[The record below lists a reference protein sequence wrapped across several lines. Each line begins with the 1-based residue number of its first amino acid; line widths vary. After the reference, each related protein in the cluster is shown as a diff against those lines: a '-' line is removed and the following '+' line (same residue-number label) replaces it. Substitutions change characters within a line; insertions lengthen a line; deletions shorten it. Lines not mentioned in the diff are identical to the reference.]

1 MTWRAVAVK
10 DSVGDDSTVVHK
22 PFWADNPSELPAGRV
37 QELTTREYGHSTIP
51 VVSYGCEAF
60 VLQAVES
67 EEVVDL
73 IREDQDVRAVV

>member
-22 PFWADNPSELPAGRV
+22 PFWTDNPSELPAGRV
-37 QELTTREYGHSTIP
+37 QELATREYGNGTIP
-51 VVSYGCEAF
+51 VVSYGREAF

-67 EEVVDL
+67 EEVVNL